1 MPAVDAVPPQDIE
14 TEAACIASALLNRE
28 ALFQVTEILQAED
41 FYLEKHRIIFE
52 KILELE
58 RKGLPIDL
66 TTLRQKLMDHDQFD
80 QVGGDPSLVDLY
92 QAVSTSA
99 NARYYAER
107 VRELALRRH
116 MIQVATDAVT
126 RSYDTKL
133 ETRDLLDQIESSIF
147 SITEKKYTSNYEPL
161 SLILERTRQ
170 DIEDWYRTKKVVT
183 GIGSGFRELDE
194 LLTGFHPSELIIIA
208 SRPGMGKTALALNM
222 INHVALKEKK
232 AALYFSLEMPAEQL
246 GMRLI
251 CVEAMVDSQLLRTGR
266 ISQDDYRNIDM
277 AINRLGQSPLYID
290 DTPSV
295 NILEIRAKARRL
307 AARESLGLVVV
318 DYLQLVSAIERRM
331 DRHLQIGEISRFLK
345 QLARELSIPVIA
357 LSQLSRA
364 VEQRTDQRPTL
375 ADLRES
381 GSIEQDADVVIFL
394 YREEKVKRDSEKKGI
409 AELMIAKQRSGPV
422 GNIELFFWEK
432 FTKFGNLDKTHSYE
446 EAIPAHEL
454 E

>member
-1 MPAVDAVPPQDIE
+1 
-14 TEAACIASALLNRE
+14 
-28 ALFQVTEILQAED
+28 
-41 FYLEKHRIIFE
+41 
-52 KILELE
+52 
-58 RKGLPIDL
+58 
-66 TTLRQKLMDHDQFD
+66 
-80 QVGGDPSLVDLY
+80 
-92 QAVSTSA
+92 
-99 NARYYAER
+99 
-107 VRELALRRH
+107 
-116 MIQVATDAVT
+116 MIQVATDAIT

-133 ETRDLLDQIESSIF
+133 ETRDLLDKIESSIF

-161 SLILERTRQ
+161 SLVLERTRK
-170 DIEDWYRTKKVVT
+170 DIENWYRTKEIVT
-183 GIGSGFRELDE
+183 GIGSGFRDLDE

-208 SRPGMGKTALALNM
+208 SRPGMGKTALALNI

-232 AALYFSLEMPAEQL
+232 AALFFSLEMPAEQL

-266 ISQDDYRNIDM
+266 ISQDDYRSIDM
-277 AINRLGQSPLYID
+277 AITRLGQAPLYID

-307 AARESLGLVVV
+307 AAREPVGLIVV
-318 DYLQLVSAIERRM
+318 DYLQLVSAIERRV

-345 QLARELSIPVIA
+345 QLARELSVPVIA

-381 GSIEQDADVVIFL
+381 GSIEQDADVVVFL
-394 YREEKVKRDSEKKGI
+394 YREEKVKRESEKKGI
-409 AELMIAKQRSGPV
+409 AELMVAKQRSGPV

-432 FTKFGNLDKTHSYE
+432 FTKFGNLEKTHSYE
-446 EAIPAHEL
+446 EAIPTHEL